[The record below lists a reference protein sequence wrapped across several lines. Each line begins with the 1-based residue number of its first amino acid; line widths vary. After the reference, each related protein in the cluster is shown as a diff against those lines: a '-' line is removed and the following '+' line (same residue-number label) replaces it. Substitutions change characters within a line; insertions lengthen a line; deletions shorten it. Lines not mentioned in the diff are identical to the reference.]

1 MPWEPIGDDLFPT
14 LGWQVIDWI
23 TENLV
28 RPDSGV
34 DTSPFVLYPE
44 QEDFVL
50 NFYRLDPVTGRRK
63 YRRGVLSRPRG
74 WGKSPF
80 AAALMAVEGL
90 GPVVPDGWDAQG
102 QPVGRPWALDRTP
115 LIQVAATSEDQADYT
130 FSALLEMMEGPV
142 LENYRGIELQ
152 SDRVNLPSGRME
164 RITSGARTLKGAR
177 ADFTVCDQTEEWV
190 QSNGGRKLHQVIDS
204 NSTKRN
210 GSYLET
216 PNAFIPGEGS
226 VAENSS
232 NFWASI
238 QEGKAVADG
247 LYYDHREAPGA
258 TDVAERESL
267 TLGLRVAYGDA
278 SGHPDGCVIHE
289 PACPPGHADLEAR
302 IQSFWDLTK
311 DTQVARSDFL
321 NQVTHASDSW
331 LSRPELMAVV
341 DVEKIVRPDEPI
353 VVGFDGSRGRA
364 RGVADATAL
373 IGCRVSDGH
382 LFVLDVWE
390 QPRNV
395 PAWSVPVAEVSNRVR
410 EVFDEYSVVGFYA
423 DPNGWTSQ
431 VSEWESKY
439 AKHLKVKAR
448 RDAPMSYWPKG
459 KDSSVPRLVEE
470 LHDAVVN
477 EDCSLD
483 GSSVLVRHMLNARR
497 RKARSG
503 YLLYKAYPDSPD
515 KIDAAYAAVMAW
527 KARLDAVSA
536 GAGSRRRRM
545 MAEQKGVAIR

>member
-1 MPWEPIGDDLFPT
+1 MPWKPKFEGEYPT
-14 LGWQVIDWI
+14 LGWYALEWI
-23 TENLV
+23 TEYLAQ
-28 RPDSGV
+28 PDLGEYQPLSL
-34 DTSPFVLYPE
+34 TPEQAQFVLRY
-44 QEDFVL
+44 
-50 NFYRLDPVTGRRK
+50 YRLDPETGRRV
-63 YRRGVLSRPRG
+63 YRRGVWSRPKG
-74 WGKSPF
+74 HGKSPLMGAF
-80 AAALMAVEGL
+80 AALEGL
-90 GPVVPDGWDAQG
+90 ADVVPAGWDADG
-102 QPVGRPWALDRTP
+102 RPVGRPWSSVRTP
-115 LIQVAATSEDQADYT
+115 LVQLAAVNEKQTANAYVPMV
-130 FSALLEMMEGPV
+130 EMLRLGPV
-142 LENYRGIELQ
+142 IDEYPGVEPMDTYVSLPRG
-152 SDRVNLPSGRME
+152 
-164 RITSGARTLKGAR
+164 RIDFITAGSARGHEGGKPCFVAL
-177 ADFTVCDQTEEWV
+177 DQTEGWV
-190 QSNGGRKLHQVIDS
+190 PSNGGVSLAATLR
-204 NSTKRN
+204 RN
-210 GSYLET
+210 AGKIGGSSIET
-216 PNAFIPGEGS
+216 PNAFLPGEDS
-226 VAENSS
+226 VAQRSAEY
-232 NFWASI
+232 FDSI
-238 QEGKAVADG
+238 KEGRAMETG
-247 LYYDHREAPGA
+247 LLYDHREAPA
-258 TDVAERESL
+258 TTDMSDRESL
-267 TLGLRVAYGDA
+267 LDGLRYVYGDSA
-278 SGHPDGCVIHE
+278 KDAGGWV
-289 PACPPGHADLEAR
+289 DLERLVGEIWDPATDPQDAR
-302 IQSFWDLTK
+302 RFY
-311 DTQVARSDFL
+311 L

-341 DVEKIVRPDEPI
+341 DVEKTVRPDEPI

-395 PAWSVPVAEVSNRVR
+395 ATWSVPVAEVSNRVR
-410 EVFDEYSVVGFYA
+410 EVFDEYTVVGFYA

-515 KIDAAYAAVMAW
+515 KVDAAYAAVMAW